1 MGVEIIRVAINL
13 LLIYPRKIRHVTT
26 HSSLLNSRI
35 CQSKISI
42 KSSKVQARNLAS
54 KIQI

>member
-13 LLIYPRKIRHVTT
+13 LLICPRKIRHVTT